1 MAQVG
6 VWRTGLFL
14 FGAHLEGLNLV
25 VNEEARG
32 NLPPAGYNYKD
43 GVEGD
48 TSERGNSDGAHD
60 GCAMCAG
67 HTVYGHV
74 VSLLNV
80 ELLFIKGIFESL
92 VSARNVAEVAFD
104 PVGLCRNVKFER
116 F

>member
-6 VWRTGLFL
+6 VWMTGLL
-14 FGAHLEGLNLV
+14 VLSASLKGLNLV

-32 NLPPAGYNYKD
+32 NLPPAGYNFKD

-48 TSERGNSDGAHD
+48 TSERGDSDGAHD

-80 ELLFIKGIFESL
+80 ELYFIKGVFESL
-92 VSARNVAEVAFD
+92 MSARNVAEVAFD
-104 PVGLCRNVKFER
+104 PFGLCRNVEFER